1 MKKILSFFT
10 RPLGIILGLAV
21 IFAAWGAVA
30 YFGGGQSAYEF
41 VEVERGTVEQIV
53 SVTGKVKAA
62 DAVDLAFEKS
72 GKVASISVKVGDQVS
87 AGQILASLDNAELA
101 AQLAQARA
109 TLASQQAK
117 LNEYRIGTRPEEIQS
132 AETTVA
138 NAQKTLSDAQTNYDN
153 AVSKADAD
161 LRSTYDGALS
171 AAANSV
177 SVAINSLYVIT
188 DIQQDHFLSSD
199 QNSNNLAAAKAE
211 AVKALLGADNA
222 GKWQNAYLSVL
233 NGGAKL
239 DVQTAQANPAFDNID
254 AALSSVKTA
263 LEKVQTTLNAIPIV
277 SDLSTT
283 DRTNLSTEKAAINA
297 EITTVA
303 GKIQTINVQKATN
316 SNNIT
321 TARITLTSAQNSL
334 ATAQDTLTLK
344 KAGYTSEQIASQE
357 AQVKSA
363 QANADSYAAQLGK
376 TVIRSPLA
384 GIVTKQDAKVGEIIS
399 ANANLVSVLSGAKFE
414 IEANVSENEIAKL
427 ELENEVK
434 ITLDALGSEEKF
446 VGRIVQIDPAETIVS
461 GVIYYK
467 VTSVFDVEDSRIKS
481 GMTANLDI
489 QTDKK
494 TDVLVLPYY
503 LVKEKNSHKYVQ
515 VLEEGKEKEQVI
527 ETGLEG
533 ETLVEI
539 TSGLSEGQKVITNE
553 K

>member
-1 MKKILSFFT
+1 
-10 RPLGIILGLAV
+10 
-21 IFAAWGAVA
+21 VA
-30 YFGGGQSAYEF
+30 YFSKNDQSAYDL
-41 VEVERGTVEQIV
+41 VEVERGTIEQIV

-62 DAVDLAFEKS
+62 ETVDLAFEKS
-72 GKVASISVKVGDQVS
+72 GKVAFVGIKVGDQVS
-87 AGQILASLDNAELA
+87 VGQILASLDNTELA

-109 TLASQQAK
+109 TLASQQAE
-117 LNEYRIGTRPEEIQS
+117 LDEYKIGTRPEEIQS
-132 AETTVA
+132 AQTAVA

-153 AVSKADAD
+153 VKVKADAD

-199 QNSNNLAAAKAE
+199 SNSTNLANAKTQ

-222 GKWQNAYLSVL
+222 GRWQNVYLSPL

-239 DVQTAQANPAFDNID
+239 AVQTAQADPTFANID
-254 AALSSVKTA
+254 AALSALKTA
-263 LEKVQTTLNAIPIV
+263 LEKVQITLDAIPIV

-297 EITTVA
+297 EIITNA
-303 GKIQTINVQKATN
+303 GKIQAVNVQKATN

-321 TARITLTSAQNSL
+321 TAQITLTSAQNSL
-334 ATAQDTLTLK
+334 ATAQDTLALK

-363 QANADSYAAQLGK
+363 QANADSYAAQLNK
-376 TVIRSPLA
+376 TFLRSPLN
-384 GIVTKQDAKVGEIIS
+384 GLVTKQDAKVGEIIS
-399 ANANLVSVLSGAKFE
+399 ANTDLISVLSNVKFE
-414 IEANVSENEIAKL
+414 IEANISENEIAKV
-427 ELENEVK
+427 ELGDAVN

-446 VGRIVQIDPAETIVS
+446 VGKIVKINPAETEVS

-515 VLEEGKEKEQVI
+515 TLENGKEKEQVV

-533 ETLVEI
+533 ETLIEI
-539 TSGLSEGQKVITNE
+539 ISGLSEGQKVITNGQ
-553 K
+553 